1 MRQADVFGEPCG
13 RASRLVV
20 NLDLFGTRPGFAFEL
35 LGGHEEIEEGNQ
47 ALAGGGKKSLFLKPF
62 GPVAPCVFAYNGSVF
77 LFNEAVA
84 VFLAVS

>member
-1 MRQADVFGEPCG
+1 
-13 RASRLVV
+13 
-20 NLDLFGTRPGFAFEL
+20 